1 MVRQDNGNADAMSRQ
16 MREALLYARNKVD
29 LAQRFIEALK
39 IRRDTLTT
47 VVRAIIHHQHD
58 FFEDGDDS
66 SLHAMR
72 LKDIAEKTGL
82 DISTVSRVCNG
93 KYAQTRWGIFPFRH
107 FFSDGYVTDDGEE
120 MSTRRIKAVLQDII
134 DGEDK
139 NAPLSDE
146 ALTRV
151 MEEKG
156 FPIAR
161 RTVAKYREQMGIPV
175 ARMRK

>member
-1 MVRQDNGNADAMSRQ
+1 
-16 MREALLYARNKVD
+16 
-29 LAQRFIEALK
+29 
-39 IRRDTLTT
+39 
-47 VVRAIIHHQHD
+47 
-58 FFEDGDDS
+58 
-66 SLHAMR
+66 
-72 LKDIAEKTGL
+72 
-82 DISTVSRVCNG
+82 
-93 KYAQTRWGIFPFRH
+93 
-107 FFSDGYVTDDGEE
+107 